1 MENLYATPYS
11 KPLFF
16 SQSEPGKPRTPLS
29 TLKSSAKIPAT
40 PVSKPSL
47 PDHSTFELELLEN
60 PSSTARYCK
69 LPLPLLVKP
78 GIPTNSKDLSH
89 ILINLRSKKVK
100 SILKPP
106 VQGASKTVHFS
117 DTVRPSEHLS
127 EIKTQS
133 IATTSNSVAESR
145 YEVNEE
151 EKSEFKY
158 EEEIR
163 ASILV
168 QEYDEYPT
176 VSYCRN
182 CSREIVTVVK
192 LEKIRPGKGLPAF
205 YWAICWCFPACMYPE
220 TELVHRCSICDN
232 EIIRVGN

>member
-1 MENLYATPYS
+1 MENCYSTPYS
-11 KPLFF
+11 KPLYF

-29 TLKSSAKIPAT
+29 TLKALTKIPAT

-47 PDHSTFELELLEN
+47 TDTSTFELEMLKN
-60 PSSTARYCK
+60 SSSTAKYCK

-78 GIPTNSKDLSH
+78 GISAKSKDLSH

-100 SILKPP
+100 SILKPQA
-106 VQGASKTVHFS
+106 QGLSKTVHFS
-117 DTVRPSEHLS
+117 DSVKPSEHLS

-133 IATTSNSVAESR
+133 ITTTSNSVAESR
-145 YEVNEE
+145 YEANEE
-151 EKSEFKY
+151 EKGEFKY

-163 ASILV
+163 GSILV
-168 QEYDEYPT
+168 QDYDEYPT
-176 VSYCRN
+176 VSFCRN
-182 CSREIVTVVK
+182 CSREIVTVVN
-192 LEKIRPGKGLPAF
+192 LEKIRPGKGLPVF
-205 YWAICWCFPACMYPE
+205 YWAICWCFPACMYPQ